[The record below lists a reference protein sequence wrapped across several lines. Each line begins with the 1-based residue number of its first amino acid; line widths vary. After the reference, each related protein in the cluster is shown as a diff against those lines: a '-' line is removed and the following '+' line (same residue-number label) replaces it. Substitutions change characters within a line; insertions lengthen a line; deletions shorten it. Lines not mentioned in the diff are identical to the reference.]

1 MYKRQVLDSVSF
13 VMNRGDKIALV
24 GDNEAG
30 QTALMQI
37 LAGELEP
44 DEGSFKW
51 GVSTSQSFFP
61 KDNTAFFEGFE
72 GNLICLLYTS
82 RCV

>member
-1 MYKRQVLDSVSF
+1 MLDNVSF

-37 LAGELEP
+37 LAGELEL
-44 DEGSFKW
+44 S
-51 GVSTSQSFFP
+51 
-61 KDNTAFFEGFE
+61 
-72 GNLICLLYTS
+72 LIHI
-82 RCV
+82 